1 MISYSNLIQIAAAP
15 KLNSGLFL
23 ILKKKKNGDF
33 FFKAIQPMSLQLSNP
48 FSLRFKTNTNK
59 AKYLGN

>member
-23 ILKKKKNGDF
+23 ILQKKKMGTF
-33 FFKAIQPMSLQLSNP
+33 F
-48 FSLRFKTNTNK
+48 LRPYNQCLCN
-59 AKYLGN
+59 YLTPLVHDSKLTQIKPST

>member
-23 ILKKKKNGDF
+23 ILKKKNGDF

-48 FSLRFKTNTNK
+48 FSPLFKTNTN
-59 AKYLGN
+59 

>member
-23 ILKKKKNGDF
+23 ILKKKKMGTF
-33 FFKAIQPMSLQLSNP
+33 F
-48 FSLRFKTNTNK
+48 LRQYSQCLCNYITPLVHDSKLTQIKPST
-59 AKYLGN
+59 